1 MSFSS
6 KSKSPLKSLPK
17 AEYEVLVLDPEQ
29 SILQFP
35 YESFFGK
42 LELGNGGVLNV
53 CFVEFA
59 PLTLNSKEL
68 KDWVDFPLGSI
79 SIIEGDVN
87 KSTIDEAKEK
97 FTSSSCLNDSL
108 EWNENFIKKIWL
120 SFIKKLKNVKF
131 YYEKSMEEGVVISKT
146 LRLVFIV
153 QD

>member
-17 AEYEVLVLDPEQ
+17 PENEILVLDTEQ

-53 CFVEFA
+53 CFAEFA

-97 FTSSSCLNDSL
+97 FTSS
-108 EWNENFIKKIWL
+108 
-120 SFIKKLKNVKF
+120 
-131 YYEKSMEEGVVISKT
+131 
-146 LRLVFIV
+146 
-153 QD
+153 